1 MTTASITKPAAG
13 MIVSVVA
20 PRARLC
26 ASQAVRAMPPSAK
39 AESARQLP
47 VLPRMAGAP
56 AQEEIDETTGKGLR
70 PRDDIANLQF
80 ELLVQCSRAG

>member
-1 MTTASITKPAAG
+1 
-13 MIVSVVA
+13 
-20 PRARLC
+20 
-26 ASQAVRAMPPSAK
+26 
-39 AESARQLP
+39 
-47 VLPRMAGAP
+47 MAGAP